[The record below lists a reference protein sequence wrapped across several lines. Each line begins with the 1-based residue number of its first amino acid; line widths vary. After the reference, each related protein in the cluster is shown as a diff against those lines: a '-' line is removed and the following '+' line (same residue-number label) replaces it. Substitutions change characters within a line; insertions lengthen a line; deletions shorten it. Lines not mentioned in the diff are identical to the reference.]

1 MMTDLPATDQQTWP
15 PGRGIGKTVAEGCTI
30 SMVGI
35 LMERSVL
42 RRDSP

>member
-1 MMTDLPATDQQTWP
+1 MAA
-15 PGRGIGKTVAEGCTI
+15 GRGIGKAVAEGSTI

>member
-1 MMTDLPATDQQTWP
+1 MITDLPLTDQQTWP
-15 PGRGIGKTVAEGCTI
+15 LARGIGKTVAEGGTL

>member
-1 MMTDLPATDQQTWP
+1 MITDLPRTDQKTWP
-15 PGRGIGKTVAEGCTI
+15 LARGIGKTAVEGSTL